1 MRLKNIVIAF
11 VVFAMFA
18 AIPLNSQDVTKLLV
32 VYKIPYMDKVQVQRG
47 ITYKSSDQTKWVRL
61 IR

>member
-18 AIPLNSQDVTKLLV
+18 AIPLNSQDVTKLRV

-47 ITYKSSDQTKWVRL
+47 ITYKASDQTKWVRL